1 MRVVFIGTPAFAVPT
16 LDALLGSQDV
26 VAVYTRPDAGAGR
39 GRRVMASAAKVR
51 ALEVGIPIEQPA
63 TLRDPAAI
71 EVLRAFD
78 ADVIVVA
85 AYGAILPRE
94 VIDMPRL
101 GCVNVHASLLPRWRG
116 AAPIQRAI
124 LAGDEFTGV
133 SIMRMEEGLD
143 TGPWC
148 SQASTR
154 IDGKSALG
162 LTAELAALGAHV
174 LETTLPLIAAG
185 KCVWEPQDAGAATY
199 AAKLTAADVALEPG
213 LSAETA
219 WRRVRASGPSAPC
232 RAVVDGRRI
241 TVLTARP
248 APATILAASV
258 STDGELVLG
267 LTDGALLIETL
278 IPEGRSTM
286 PGADWLRGA
295 RLAPDS
301 HWSAS

>member
-1 MRVVFIGTPAFAVPT
+1 MGTPAFAVPA
-16 LDALLGSQDV
+16 LDALLGSHDV

-39 GRRVMASAAKVR
+39 GRRVTASAVKVR
-51 ALEVGIPIEQPA
+51 ALEVGVTIEQPA
-63 TLRDPAAI
+63 SLRDPAAI
-71 EVLRAFD
+71 EVLRGFA
-78 ADVIVVA
+78 ADIIVVA

-94 VIDMPRL
+94 VIEMPRL

-124 LAGDEFTGV
+124 LAGDELAGV

-148 SQASTR
+148 TQVSTR
-154 IDGKSALG
+154 IDGKNA
-162 LTAELAALGAHV
+162 AELTSELATLGAEA
-174 LETTLPLIAAG
+174 LATMLPSITTR
-185 KCVWEPQDAGAATY
+185 KCVWEPQDDAAATY
-199 AAKLTAADVALEPG
+199 ATKLTAADVALEPG
-213 LSAETA
+213 LAVEDA

-241 TVLTARP
+241 AVLAARP
-248 APATILAASV
+248 ASSTVRAASV
-258 STDGELVLG
+258 SSEDALVLG
-267 LTDGALLIETL
+267 LIDGALLIETL
-278 IPEGRSTM
+278 VPEGRSAM
-286 PGADWLRGA
+286 PAADWLRGA

>member
-1 MRVVFIGTPAFAVPT
+1 MGTPAFAVPS
-16 LDALLGSQDV
+16 LDVLLGSHDCA
-26 VAVYTRPDAGAGR
+26 AVYTRPDAAAGR
-39 GRRVMASAAKVR
+39 GRRVTASVVKVR
-51 ALEVGIPIEQPA
+51 ALEVGVTIEQPA
-63 TLRDPAAI
+63 SLRDAAAI
-71 EVLRAFD
+71 EVLRGFA
-78 ADVIVVA
+78 ADIIVVA

-94 VIDMPRL
+94 VIEMPRL

-124 LAGDEFTGV
+124 LAGDELAGV

-154 IDGKSALG
+154 IDGKSALR
-162 LTAELAALGAHV
+162 LTAELAVLGAHV
-174 LETTLPLIAAG
+174 FETTLPLIAAG
-185 KCVWEPQDAGAATY
+185 KFVWEPQDDGAATY
-199 AAKLTAADVALEPG
+199 AAKLRAADVALEPG

-232 RAVVDGRRI
+232 RALVDGRRI

-248 APATILAASV
+248 APATIPVASV

-267 LTDGALLIETL
+267 LADGALLIETL
-278 IPEGRSTM
+278 VPEGRSAM
-286 PGADWLRGA
+286 PAVDWLRGA

>member
-1 MRVVFIGTPAFAVPT
+1 MRVVFMGTPAFAVPS
-16 LDALLGSQDV
+16 LDVLLGSHDCA
-26 VAVYTRPDAGAGR
+26 AVYTRPDAAAGR
-39 GRRVMASAAKVR
+39 GRRITASAVKLR
-51 ALEVGIPIEQPA
+51 ALEVGVPIEQPA

-124 LAGDEFTGV
+124 LAGDEFAGV

-174 LETTLPLIAAG
+174 LGATLPLIAAG
-185 KCVWEPQDAGAATY
+185 KCMWEPQDDGAATY
-199 AAKLTAADVALEPG
+199 AAKLRAADVALEPG

-232 RAVVDGRRI
+232 RALVDGRRI

-248 APATILAASV
+248 APATIPVASV

-267 LTDGALLIETL
+267 LADGALLIETL
-278 IPEGRSTM
+278 VPEGRSAM
-286 PGADWLRGA
+286 RAADWLRGA